1 MTVSF
6 CTKMKIGIVTEYF
19 PRSENCESRGGIETR
34 CFYVAKE
41 LAQKHDVTV
50 ICSRE
55 PGAPR
60 EQTFNRIK
68 VIRCGSPKE
77 HCHLGSI
84 RERLSFMRQA
94 YTLGIGVDSDLI
106 EGADFVSYLPA
117 YYIAKK
123 KRVLGIAW
131 YNDVWIG
138 RWIHNTGLFQGLMG
152 EILERFVLTRDWS
165 YFVANSEFTLKNLL
179 NQRIKKEKL
188 RLIHCGVDLERCFS
202 LKVYKEKR
210 PTICCVSRLVPYKK
224 INILIEAVSHVKK
237 EMPDIQCWIIGI
249 GPERRKLEKLTKELD
264 LRENINFLGF
274 IESYNKVLEMIKR
287 SHVLCLPSVVEG
299 FGIVVIEAMACS
311 TPYVCSRIPPLKEIT
326 DDGTGGLLFE
336 KENPRDL
343 AQKLLLLLKNKELYD
358 KCVREGLKLA
368 PRYDWAGIAREIES
382 FYKSCLKKNK

>member
-1 MTVSF
+1 LTVSF

-19 PRSENCESRGGIETR
+19 PRSKNCEVRGGIETR

-77 HCHLGSI
+77 HSHLGNI
-84 RERLSFMRQA
+84 RERLSFMSQS
-94 YTLGIGVDSDLI
+94 YKMGSELDLDLI
-106 EGADFVSYLPA
+106 EGQDFVSYLPA

-123 KRVLGIAW
+123 KHIPSIAW
-131 YNDVWIG
+131 YNDVWVG
-138 RWIHNTGLFQGLMG
+138 KWIRNTGIQGIMG
-152 EILERFVLTRDWS
+152 EMLERFILSRNWT
-165 YFVANSEFTLKNLL
+165 YFIANSEFTQNNLL
-179 NQRIKKEKL
+179 NYGVEKDKL
-188 RLIHCGVDLERCFS
+188 KLIYCGVDVKKCTTIE
-202 LKVYKEKR
+202 VEKEKR
-210 PTICCVSRLVPYKK
+210 PTICCVSRLVKYKK
-224 INILIEAVSHVKK
+224 IDVLIRALSQVKK
-237 EMPDIQCWIIGI
+237 EIPDIQCNIIGT
-249 GPERRKLEKLTKELD
+249 GPEFEKLEELVKELNLED
-264 LRENINFLGF
+264 NVNFLGF
-274 IESYNKVLEMIKR
+274 IR
-287 SHVLCLPSVVEG
+287 SHGDVLKVIKKSHIFCLPSIVEG

-326 DDGTGGLLFE
+326 DDGRGGLLFE
-336 KENPRDL
+336 KEDSRDL

-368 PRYDWAGIAREIES
+368 PRYDWQGIARDTES